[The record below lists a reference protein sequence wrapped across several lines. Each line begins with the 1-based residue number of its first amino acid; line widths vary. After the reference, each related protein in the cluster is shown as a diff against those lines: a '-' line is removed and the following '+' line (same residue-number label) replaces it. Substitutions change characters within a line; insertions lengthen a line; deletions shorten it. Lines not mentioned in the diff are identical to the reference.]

1 MTTITKEPVV
11 LEGYQNPFQP
21 SKFGKMGIQAIV
33 DQNIIDEL
41 EDERPNMLE
50 WAKGK
55 CKAKRP
61 LTKNEPWEEVSEGK
75 YQVRFSWKP
84 EQAVPFVDSEG
95 TPIEG
100 EIPLYSGSMVKLAF
114 KQKPYTTPDA
124 VGTRLVL
131 QAVQVVTLSSNAG
144 VDMGDMDA
152 KEAAN
157 LFGKTNGFKLDDPN
171 IKVEPKEDDTDDF

>member
-100 EIPLYSGSMVKLAF
+100 EIPLQRIDGE
-114 KQKPYTTPDA
+114 
-124 VGTRLVL
+124 VGFQTKALHH
-131 QAVQVVTLSSNAG
+131 S
-144 VDMGDMDA
+144 
-152 KEAAN
+152 
-157 LFGKTNGFKLDDPN
+157 
-171 IKVEPKEDDTDDF
+171 

>member
-1 MTTITKEPVV
+1 
-11 LEGYQNPFQP
+11 
-21 SKFGKMGIQAIV
+21 
-33 DQNIIDEL
+33 
-41 EDERPNMLE
+41 
-50 WAKGK
+50 
-55 CKAKRP
+55 
-61 LTKNEPWEEVSEGK
+61 
-75 YQVRFSWKP
+75 
-84 EQAVPFVDSEG
+84 
-95 TPIEG
+95 
-100 EIPLYSGSMVKLAF
+100 MVKLAF